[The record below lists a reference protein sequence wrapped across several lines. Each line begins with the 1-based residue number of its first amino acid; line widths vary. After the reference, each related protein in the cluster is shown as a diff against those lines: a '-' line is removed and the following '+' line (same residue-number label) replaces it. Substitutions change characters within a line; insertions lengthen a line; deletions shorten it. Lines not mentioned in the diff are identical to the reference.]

1 LNTTAPITLAKQQT
15 IDEYLDILKQNPYN
29 SGTTK
34 EICHSAISTFN
45 ASEELDKSLYD
56 LYVEKSG
63 INPKTMNKLKNI
75 GKKLLI
81 LNEKDRREV
90 INGLPPSWSA
100 IDELFGLKPQEVHTG
115 VKRGDITKSLSV
127 RKSREYKKKV
137 LYPHKFALDGE
148 KGKWGYKQE
157 ILFNI
162 ARPEE
167 IMINPDLLNN
177 LKDEIRQVCGKYQ
190 VKVQDAT
197 EKGMASLRKQERE
210 EKSLFWK
217 MILSKELDQRW
228 FNSTKEEVRKQFNI
242 KTLQEL
248 IESPIRTFTGFLNK
262 SVDSKDMFWEKFGH
276 SYIAKLQMLSEISE
290 DTAQRYNYRKK
301 LEQVF
306 ADPKSRNLVIWNNQT
321 WKNSGF
327 I

>member
-1 LNTTAPITLAKQQT
+1 
-15 IDEYLDILKQNPYN
+15 
-29 SGTTK
+29 
-34 EICHSAISTFN
+34 
-45 ASEELDKSLYD
+45 
-56 LYVEKSG
+56 
-63 INPKTMNKLKNI
+63 
-75 GKKLLI
+75 
-81 LNEKDRREV
+81 
-90 INGLPPSWSA
+90 
-100 IDELFGLKPQEVHTG
+100 
-115 VKRGDITKSLSV
+115 
-127 RKSREYKKKV
+127 
-137 LYPHKFALDGE
+137 
-148 KGKWGYKQE
+148 
-157 ILFNI
+157 
-162 ARPEE
+162 
-167 IMINPDLLNN
+167 MINADLLNN
-177 LKDEIRQVCGKYQ
+177 LKDEIRQVCGKYG

-228 FNSTKEEVRKQFNI
+228 FNSTNEELRKQFNI

-290 DTAQRYNYRKK
+290 DTAQRYNYRRK

-306 ADPKSRNLVIWNNQT
+306 ADPKSKNLVIWNNQT

>member
-1 LNTTAPITLAKQQT
+1 MAKQQT

-115 VKRGDITKSLSV
+115 VKRGDITKSPIS
-127 RKSREYKKKV
+127 KKI
-137 LYPHKFALDGE
+137 
-148 KGKWGYKQE
+148 QR
-157 ILFNI
+157 I
-162 ARPEE
+162 
-167 IMINPDLLNN
+167 
-177 LKDEIRQVCGKYQ
+177 Q
-190 VKVQDAT
+190 
-197 EKGMASLRKQERE
+197 
-210 EKSLFWK
+210 EKSL
-217 MILSKELDQRW
+217 
-228 FNSTKEEVRKQFNI
+228 
-242 KTLQEL
+242 
-248 IESPIRTFTGFLNK
+248 
-262 SVDSKDMFWEKFGH
+262 
-276 SYIAKLQMLSEISE
+276 IS
-290 DTAQRYNYRKK
+290 
-301 LEQVF
+301 
-306 ADPKSRNLVIWNNQT
+306 S
-321 WKNSGF
+321 
-327 I
+327 